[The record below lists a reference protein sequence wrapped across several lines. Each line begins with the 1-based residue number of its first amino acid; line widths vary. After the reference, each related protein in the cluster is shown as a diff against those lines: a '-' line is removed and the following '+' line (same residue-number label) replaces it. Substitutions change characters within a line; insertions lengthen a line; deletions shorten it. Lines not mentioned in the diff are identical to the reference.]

1 MMMMIIIIIDVVL
14 LCFYSNNSLIVGITN
29 NIKNKTQKQYAKQK
43 KTPNNLKANEEAI
56 QYRTINKLYISQ
68 I

>member
-43 KTPNNLKANEEAI
+43 KNNLTIWRRMKK
-56 QYRTINKLYISQ
+56 QYNTAQ
-68 I
+68 